1 MPMSTLDR
9 SCPSGKEIPIEERP
23 ADELFPGL
31 PGVEVWNPAFDITPA
46 SLITAWVSEEAVWT
60 REHFWW

>member
-1 MPMSTLDR
+1 MFT
-9 SCPSGKEIPIEERP
+9 
-23 ADELFPGL
+23 GL

-60 REHFWW
+60 RDNFWT